1 MKKELVKK
9 IGIGALAI
17 ASIVTIGGTMSYF
30 TDQESTVNN
39 FTVGEVSVELHEDK
53 WDQLVDQNGNGM
65 PDVAENM
72 TPTLQIVKDPS
83 AKNIGKDPAY
93 IYLKVTVPYKNLIT
107 ANQDGTRNPKTFIE
121 LYSFEKK
128 AGWTQLSRTVNQ
140 EQTEVEYVFYYDE
153 IVQVGE
159 QTTTLFDT
167 ITTANFIEGQID
179 GTKLQMPVE
188 AIAIQITNVGN
199 QAEAYSKYLNQNK

>member
-17 ASIVTIGGTMSYF
+17 ASIVTIGGSMAYF
-30 TDQESTVNN
+30 TDQESTTNN
-39 FTVGEVSVELHEDK
+39 FTVGEIAVELHEDK
-53 WDQLVDQNGNGM
+53 WDALVDKNGNGM

-107 ANQDGTRNPKTFIE
+107 ANADGTRNAKAYVE
-121 LYSFEKK
+121 LYNFTKK
-128 AGWTQLSRTVNQ
+128 DGWTQLSRTVNP
-140 EQTEVEYVFYYDE
+140 EQTEVEYVFYYNE
-153 IVQVGE
+153 IVQVGD

-179 GTKLQMPVE
+179 GTKMQMPVE
-188 AIAIQITNVGN
+188 AIAIQTTNTGT
-199 QAEAYSKYLNQNK
+199 QAEAYTKYLNQNK